1 MQTLTN
7 KGLKITLENG
17 RLAVAPKTALTDD
30 LREFIRVNKKQLL
43 SELQTLKTEN
53 VRTLEI
59 KRDEFPGVS
68 TKNLSELA
76 EIKTDKFHAH
86 LNQFIEVGI
95 SFEVSADDFQVV
107 DSGQILK
114 ASDREFLELNE
125 SAILCELQQS
135 LLMKH
140 LFSHSPF
147 LLNDFAFE
155 IRERESIL
163 TEVAETT
170 YERYCTAV
178 KDVTRNWFEHFMNK
192 QTF

>member
-1 MQTLTN
+1 M
-7 KGLKITLENG
+7 
-17 RLAVAPKTALTDD
+17 
-30 LREFIRVNKKQLL
+30 
-43 SELQTLKTEN
+43 
-53 VRTLEI
+53 
-59 KRDEFPGVS
+59 
-68 TKNLSELA
+68 A